1 MKIRASTPPRFDKTL
16 AALLALLLLVRLAW
30 VAGYPAIA
38 RVAPAWAWENNDGYE
53 TIARNV
59 LATHTFGLAPGVPT
73 AIRLPLYPG
82 LIAAGYAVAGQRP
95 GVVMLLQV
103 LLSTLSGLALFRLA
117 ERLFDRRAAVA
128 SLLLFAAHPQANNFV
143 FRCATETLFIFLVL
157 EMVLAAVRHLQT
169 GRRRDLALA
178 AVWLGLSLLA
188 RPTFVWLGIVGLP
201 ALAWA
206 GAGRGQPLRTR
217 LFRAG
222 WAAALLALIA
232 APWLVRNQIHSGR
245 FPVLQTWVGQ
255 PLFQGAYVSSHLG
268 EFLRGEKTV
277 TDLDREALRL
287 VAGKTRAFLR
297 AAPPENRPLAR
308 EVLADRHARGL
319 ARAQLLEH
327 PGATVLQ
334 VARNLALAP
343 VLQMTWGSTWL
354 LVLWNGPLLALAA
367 AGVVRRFRENRRAFS
382 GAIPVLVVYG
392 FLHLMHAVV
401 WPQARY
407 VLPGLIPFSIFAGYF
422 LSRRP
427 GILRRPAA

>member
-1 MKIRASTPPRFDKTL
+1 MSARETIPPRFDKTL

-30 VAGYPAIA
+30 VAAYPAIA
-38 RVAPAWAWENNDGYE
+38 RAAPAWAWGNNDGYE
-53 TIARNV
+53 TIARNC
-59 LATHTFGLAPGVPT
+59 LETHVFGLAPGVPT

-82 LIAAGYAVAGQRP
+82 LIAAGYAVAGPRP

-117 ERLFDRRAAVA
+117 ARLFDRRAAVA

-178 AVWLGLSLLA
+178 AIWLGLSLLA
-188 RPTFVWLGIVGLP
+188 RPTLAWLGLVGLP

-255 PLFQGAYVSSHLG
+255 PLFQGAYVSGHLA

-277 TDLDREALRL
+277 TDLDREALCL

-297 AAPPENRPLAR
+297 AAPAEDRPLAR

-327 PGATVLQ
+327 PGATALW
-334 VARNLALAP
+334 VARNLVLAP
-343 VLQMTWGSTWL
+343 VLQMTWGSTAL
-354 LVLWNGPLLALAA
+354 LALWNGPLLALAA
-367 AGVVRRFRENRRAFS
+367 AGIVRRFRENRRAFS
-382 GAIPVLVVYG
+382 KALPVLALFGY
-392 FLHLMHAVV
+392 LLLTHAAV

-407 VLPGLIPFSIFAGYF
+407 ILPGLIPFSIFAGYC

-427 GILRRPAA
+427 LLFRRAAA